1 MGLFTQKDILIAD
14 YYKAQMEL
22 VRQDIGTGQN
32 DRNAIGALAT
42 GILKLTI
49 KEAEQIVRAK
59 RGEIRS
65 NILNRISELKSKA
78 KSLGFDIFTES
89 VVTAEWKRAED
100 SRFFGD
106 DELHQL
112 LEMRHYFIEQVNE
125 LDVDGELSSKVYLVH
140 IRQTERQMK
149 ALGYGD
155 DQTDVAEFAKKVFED
170 RDMNLGVIE

>member
-89 VVTAEWKRAED
+89 VVTAEWKRAE
-100 SRFFGD
+100 
-106 DELHQL
+106 
-112 LEMRHYFIEQVNE
+112 
-125 LDVDGELSSKVYLVH
+125 
-140 IRQTERQMK
+140 
-149 ALGYGD
+149 
-155 DQTDVAEFAKKVFED
+155 
-170 RDMNLGVIE
+170 